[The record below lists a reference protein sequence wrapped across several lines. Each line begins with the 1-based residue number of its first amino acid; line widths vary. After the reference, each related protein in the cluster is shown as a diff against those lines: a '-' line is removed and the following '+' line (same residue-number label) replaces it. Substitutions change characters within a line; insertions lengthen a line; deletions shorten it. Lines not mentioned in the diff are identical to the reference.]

1 MNDGFI
7 LSAKGIVAG
16 YNDFNVL
23 KGVNIRAREEEIVSI
38 IGPNGAGKST
48 FLKAIFG
55 ILKPRKGEV
64 RLKENNI
71 TGKAP
76 HEIVCNG
83 MSYIPQLD
91 NVFPSLTVEENL
103 EMGGILREDLS
114 ERIEEIYSL
123 FPLLRERKNDYVS
136 TLSGGQQKMV
146 AFGRGMML
154 NPEVLLLD
162 EPSAGLAPKIT
173 SSVYDKV
180 EKINQRGTAIVMVE
194 QNARQALKMSDY
206 AFVLEEGKNRFE
218 GKGSE
223 LLNNENVARLYLG
236 G

>member
-7 LSAKGIVAG
+7 LSAKNIVAG

-23 KGVNIRAREEEIVSI
+23 KGVNIRAREDEIVSI

-64 RLKENNI
+64 RLKENDI

-76 HEIVCNG
+76 HEIVCTG

-103 EMGGILREDLS
+103 EMGGILRENLS
-114 ERIEEIYSL
+114 ERMEEIFSL
-123 FPLLRERKNDYVS
+123 FPLLKERRKDYVG

-180 EKINQRGTAIVMVE
+180 EKINQSGTAIVMVE

-223 LLNNENVARLYLG
+223 LLDNEDVARLYLG